1 MNTVMVRQSIKIAFM
16 YLHSQSVGKETNSY
30 CLEMSYEMNSH
41 YILCKIIFGPL
52 EKKKQEQ
59 VYRMAPRLEMV
70 NDEP

>member
-41 YILCKIIFGPL
+41 YILRKIIFGPL
-52 EKKKQEQ
+52 KKKKTVTCVQNGTSI
-59 VYRMAPRLEMV
+59 R
-70 NDEP
+70 NGK